1 MRTGAAVLICVL
13 LVVAAPA
20 SAQTYPSKTVRLI
33 APFARGRRIGSRRG
47 GWCWGGDGARTPG
60 LWHCV
65 QLGFAVAL
73 VAAAL
78 FKAGA
83 LFAQPYPS
91 KTVRLIAPFAPGGA
105 TDVLARLTAQKLG
118 ERWNQSVIVDNRVGA
133 GGHIGAELASRAA
146 PDGYTLLV
154 AGTPH
159 AIGMTLYKKLAY
171 DLAKDLAPANRIAT
185 YPSAIAVHPSLP
197 VKNVKELIALAKARP
212 GQLNFGSAGVG
223 SPNGLALELFK
234 TMAKV
239 SMVHIPYKGGS
250 GQMVS
255 ELLSGQVQLASIGL
269 PPAMPYVKTGRLRVI
284 AVTGTARSA
293 LLPEAPTV
301 NESGL
306 PGFEVTSWYG
316 VFGPAALPKEI
327 VAKLN
332 ADVAAIL
339 GAADLKERLAGL
351 GAEPGSMSQEAF
363 ARYVREEVIKWAKVV
378 KESGATP
385 D

>member
-1 MRTGAAVLICVL
+1 MRLDSIVLMALSCV
-13 LVVAAPA
+13 VIAPA
-20 SAQTYPSKTVRLI
+20 LAQTYP
-33 APFARGRRIGSRRG
+33 AR
-47 GWCWGGDGARTPG
+47 
-60 LWHCV
+60 
-65 QLGFAVAL
+65 
-73 VAAAL
+73 
-78 FKAGA
+78 
-83 LFAQPYPS
+83 
-91 KTVRLIAPFAPGGA
+91 TVRLIAPFAPGGA

-118 ERWNQSVIVDNRVGA
+118 ERWGQSVIVDNRVGA

-159 AIGMTLYKKLAY
+159 AIGMSLYQKLAY

-185 YPSAIAVHPSLP
+185 YPSAIVVHPSLP

-212 GQLNFGSAGVG
+212 GQLNFGSAGIG

-239 SMVHIPYKGGS
+239 SMVHVPYKGGS
-250 GQMVS
+250 GQMVT

-269 PPAMPYVKTGRLRVI
+269 PPAMPYVTSGRLRVI
-284 AVTGTARSA
+284 AVTGMTRSA
-293 LLPEAPTV
+293 LLPSAPTV

-306 PGFEVTSWYG
+306 PGFDVTSWYG

-339 GAADLKERLAGL
+339 GAQDLKERFAGL
-351 GAEPGSMSQEAF
+351 GAEPGSMSQDAF
-363 ARYVREEVIKWAKVV
+363 ARYVREEITKWAKVV
-378 KESGATP
+378 KDSGATV

>member
-1 MRTGAAVLICVL
+1 MRTGAAVPMCVL

-33 APFARGRRIGSRRG
+33 APFARGRRTGSRRG
-47 GWCWGGDGARTPG
+47 GWCWGGDGALPPG
-60 LWHCV
+60 LWHHILQSFAIALV
-65 QLGFAVAL
+65 AVAL
-73 VAAAL
+73 
-78 FKAGA
+78 FSAGESY
-83 LFAQPYPS
+83 AQPYPS
-91 KTVRLIAPFAPGGA
+91 KLVRLIAPFAPGGA

-197 VKNVKELIALAKARP
+197 VKNVKELIGLAKARP

-239 SMVHIPYKGGS
+239 NMVHIPYKGGS
-250 GQMVS
+250 GQMVT

-269 PPAMPYVKTGRLRVI
+269 PPAMPYVKSGRLRVI

-301 NESGL
+301 HESGL

-327 VAKLN
+327 VIKLN

-351 GAEPGSMSQEAF
+351 GAEPGSMPQDAF
-363 ARYVREEVIKWAKVV
+363 ARYVREEIAKWAKVV
-378 KESGATP
+378 KDSGATV

>member
-1 MRTGAAVLICVL
+1 MRL
-13 LVVAAPA
+13 LVSALLLAAFLVAPV
-20 SAQTYPSKTVRLI
+20 SAQNYP
-33 APFARGRRIGSRRG
+33 A
-47 GWCWGGDGARTPG
+47 
-60 LWHCV
+60 
-65 QLGFAVAL
+65 
-73 VAAAL
+73 
-78 FKAGA
+78 
-83 LFAQPYPS
+83 

-118 ERWNQSVIVDNRVGA
+118 ERWGQSVIVDNRVGA

-159 AIGMTLYKKLAY
+159 AIGMSLYQKLAY
-171 DLAKDLAPANRIAT
+171 DLAQDLAGANRIAT
-185 YPSAIAVHPSLP
+185 YPSAIVVHPSLP
-197 VKNVKELIALAKARP
+197 AKNVKDLIALAKARP

-250 GQMVS
+250 GQMVT

-269 PPAMPYVKTGRLRVI
+269 PPAMPYVKSGRLRVI

-301 NESGL
+301 SESGL
-306 PGFEVTSWYG
+306 PGFDVTSWYG
-316 VFGPAALPKEI
+316 VFGQAALPKDI

-332 ADVAAIL
+332 ADIAAIL

-351 GAEPGSMSQEAF
+351 GAEPGSMSPDAF
-363 ARYVREEVIKWAKVV
+363 GRYVREEITKWAKVV
-378 KESGATP
+378 KDSGARP

>member
-1 MRTGAAVLICVL
+1 MRSVAAVLITFS
-13 LVVAAPA
+13 LVMAAPA
-20 SAQTYPSKTVRLI
+20 SAQNYPV
-33 APFARGRRIGSRRG
+33 
-47 GWCWGGDGARTPG
+47 
-60 LWHCV
+60 
-65 QLGFAVAL
+65 
-73 VAAAL
+73 
-78 FKAGA
+78 
-83 LFAQPYPS
+83 

-105 TDVLARLTAQKLG
+105 TDVLARLVAQKLN

-159 AIGMTLYKKLAY
+159 AIGMSLYQKLAY
-171 DLAKDLAPANRIAT
+171 DLAKDLAGANRIAT
-185 YPSAIAVHPSLP
+185 YPSAIVVHPSLP

-212 GQLNFGSAGVG
+212 GQLNFGSAGIG

-239 SMVHIPYKGGS
+239 NMVHIPYKGGS
-250 GQMVS
+250 GQMVT

-269 PPAMPYVKTGRLRVI
+269 PPAMPYVKSGRLRVI
-284 AVTGTARSA
+284 AVTGMTRAA
-293 LLPEAPTV
+293 LLADAPTV

-316 VFGPAALPKEI
+316 VFGPAALPKDI

-339 GAADLKERLAGL
+339 GAQDLKERLAGL
-351 GAEPGSMSQEAF
+351 GAEPGSMSTEAF
-363 ARYVREEVIKWAKVV
+363 GRYVREEIAKWAKVV
-378 KESGATP
+378 KDSGAKV